1 MKKIIVLFIAFV
13 LLAAIINTGYTRS
26 KSKEI
31 TYAVERSLTTG
42 LFNQRRLYS
51 VSNFN
56 LTFSDSCIA
65 VMQVEGIERKAPHD
79 SVYYDVLLEKHS
91 NGIWKVKKVY
101 LVKQLPTQNNLKKQ
115 QF

>member
-1 MKKIIVLFIAFV
+1 MKKIIAIFIAFV
-13 LLAAIINTGYTRS
+13 LVAAIINTGYTRS

-31 TYAVERSLTTG
+31 TYAAERNLTTG
-42 LFNQRRLYS
+42 IFNPHRLYS

-79 SVYYDVLLEKHS
+79 KVYYDVVLEKHS
-91 NGIWKVKKVY
+91 NGTWKVRKVY
-101 LVKQLPTQNNLKKQ
+101 LIKKLPTQNNLIKQ